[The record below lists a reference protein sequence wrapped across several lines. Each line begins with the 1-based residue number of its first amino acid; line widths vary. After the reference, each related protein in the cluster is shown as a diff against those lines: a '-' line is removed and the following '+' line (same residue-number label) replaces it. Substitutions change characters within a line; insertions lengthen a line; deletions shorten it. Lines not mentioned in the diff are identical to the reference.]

1 MQWRVTVADTGLETQ
16 TAGRI
21 KRIQKYVGD
30 EPFLLASGDGVST
43 VNPNDVIAH
52 HNKVGGVVTVTG
64 AILDQRFGVLDID
77 GDSRVHSFREK
88 HDEDQS
94 FINGGFMVVEP
105 RGLWLHWR
113 GRPGRFDRGLQ
124 WCDAGEA
131 SPRKAN
137 SPCSRTRVSGVSWT
151 HSVTSNS

>member
-1 MQWRVTVADTGLETQ
+1 M
-16 TAGRI
+16 
-21 KRIQKYVGD
+21 
-30 EPFLLASGDGVST
+30 
-43 VNPNDVIAH
+43 NPNDVIAH

-105 RGLWLHWR
+105 EVFGYIGEDGQDGLTED
-113 GRPGRFDRGLQ
+113 F
-124 WCDAGEA
+124 
-131 SPRKAN
+131 
-137 SPCSRTRVSGVSWT
+137 SGVTLEKLSQEGKLTVFPHEGFWRCMDT
-151 HSVTSNS
+151 QRDKQQLEKLWASGKAPWKVWE